1 MAYNEANNI
10 TPETIQKV
18 IRDMIDQTP
27 SEEMMKLQV
36 SESPILYEIEDEDQD
51 TETLIAELKVKMQ
64 KAAIKM
70 KFEEAAI
77 FRDQIAELEAVQ
89 K

>member
-1 MAYNEANNI
+1 
-10 TPETIQKV
+10 
-18 IRDMIDQTP
+18 
-27 SEEMMKLQV
+27 MMKLQV